1 MNTSEIRVFNRYY
14 ARLLGVFSE
23 RALDTAYT
31 MPQARVIGEIYRN
44 PGISANHIAGYL
56 EMDRSYL
63 SRMLRKMETEGII
76 ERRPST
82 ESQKI
87 KCLYLTKA
95 GNVQADLLEQ
105 RSDERIQHQ
114 LNALSKQ
121 DIQLLIRDMQEIKEI
136 LTNVFSES
144 YPDKQEKT
152 DD

>member
-1 MNTSEIRVFNRYY
+1 
-14 ARLLGVFSE
+14 
-23 RALDTAYT
+23 
-31 MPQARVIGEIYRN
+31 
-44 PGISANHIAGYL
+44 
-56 EMDRSYL
+56 
-63 SRMLRKMETEGII
+63 METEGTI

-144 YPDKQEKT
+144 YPDKQEKK

>member
-44 PGISANHIAGYL
+44 PGISANQIAGYL

-144 YPDKQEKT
+144 YPVKQEKK

>member
-14 ARLLGVFSE
+14 DRLLGVFSE

-44 PGISANHIAGYL
+44 PGISANQIAGYL

-63 SRMLRKMETEGII
+63 SRMLRKMETEGTI

-144 YPDKQEKT
+144 YPDKQEKK

>member
-44 PGISANHIAGYL
+44 PGISANQIAGYL

-105 RSDERIQHQ
+105 RSGQSPRPIRNLSDE
-114 LNALSKQ
+114 AC
-121 DIQLLIRDMQEIKEI
+121 
-136 LTNVFSES
+136 
-144 YPDKQEKT
+144 EKS
-152 DD
+152 